1 MSEHEWVDVPELSE
15 QYVYTLDMPLE
26 QHNTEMFNAGREAVE
41 SKLVATQRK
50 LMTTESQLRELAD
63 VGIQS
68 AQRTNAELERVTEKV
83 AEQEQMIADLQ
94 AIIAE
99 NRGLNEKLDAQR
111 REAVNSLRAAAASE
125 RNAWK
130 DLEAKSAECQQ
141 LLAAKASA
149 DKGWDAFEAKK
160 SEWHKLYEEK
170 ERISHACN
178 ELREQLRCARRD
190 HEATKSHHTSLIEDR
205 AHVGKE
211 LVKVRGELEV
221 EKEAVGVFQAQLA
234 QAEKQLASLPK
245 QPQTIA
251 NELDRLRK
259 ELQAETERKESLQR
273 CVASRNEQIDR
284 LKREHEATK
293 AHQLAM
299 IAEDQKRLVH
309 ELTTAREELQG
320 VREKLATRGRELTA
334 QIHVSQLMAREKELF
349 RKEAGEM
356 RTRMESAEQ
365 QLRDTD
371 NREGVVEEEFRRLES
386 EQKRELAES
395 HLQNKTMKA
404 EMEKVFTERDILLE
418 HSASL
423 EVQIRTLIEEQA
435 IREFHIQHGSPATTA
450 AQLAPSHS
458 QQPPPTSP
466 TTTGMSAE
474 TKAALVAFSETGQ
487 IIEHGSDEANG
498 PYSSRTNGAGGAG
511 ASLIDN
517 IAVDEQEILF
527 LKDRLGHTERE
538 LDRTLSELATSR
550 REVESM
556 RIEGHGRDR
565 EDMMRIACLNLD
577 TRVPVFFG
585 RVIHLDKVQGE
596 TIFHGHMRVRA
607 LVSQVASEFGLAS
620 QTLYT
625 IRVCGVDVATL
636 NSDEPIGFAMPHAL
650 FANINNLSILVTPT
664 GPEEEYM

>member
-130 DLEAKSAECQQ
+130 
-141 LLAAKASA
+141 
-149 DKGWDAFEAKK
+149 
-160 SEWHKLYEEK
+160 
-170 ERISHACN
+170 
-178 ELREQLRCARRD
+178 
-190 HEATKSHHTSLIEDR
+190 
-205 AHVGKE
+205 
-211 LVKVRGELEV
+211 ELEV

-386 EQKRELAES
+386 EQKRELAEALNANADLKNTVTAMMFAHTVLS
-395 HLQNKTMKA
+395 KELQAKENEVAALQETVNALDKTVIEELKA
-404 EMEKVFTERDILLE
+404 ELVALNERFGAERSKRFEAEQDVLRL
-418 HSASL
+418 
-423 EVQIRTLIEEQA
+423 QA
-435 IREFHIQHGSPATTA
+435 IMQE
-450 AQLAPSHS
+450 
-458 QQPPPTSP
+458 
-466 TTTGMSAE
+466 MSAE
-474 TKAALVAFSETGQ
+474 HDDTTKEMRALAAKEEAAQHALRKERGQPPLYNFSINTRMLSAAQQHVAAAAATINVNGKAHAVPPFRAHPEKEEEGGGAASNAVYPNPMKGA
-487 IIEHGSDEANG
+487 IEDMVRNQQQRIAEALKGSDSMPG
-498 PYSSRTNGAGGAG
+498 P
-511 ASLIDN
+511 
-517 IAVDEQEILF
+517 
-527 LKDRLGHTERE
+527 
-538 LDRTLSELATSR
+538 LSP
-550 REVESM
+550 
-556 RIEGHGRDR
+556 D
-565 EDMMRIACLNLD
+565 
-577 TRVPVFFG
+577 
-585 RVIHLDKVQGE
+585 
-596 TIFHGHMRVRA
+596 
-607 LVSQVASEFGLAS
+607 
-620 QTLYT
+620 
-625 IRVCGVDVATL
+625 
-636 NSDEPIGFAMPHAL
+636 
-650 FANINNLSILVTPT
+650 LSIRPSSDQPLV
-664 GPEEEYM
+664 EVD

>member
-1 MSEHEWVDVPELSE
+1 MLQGQLLLRSSLSG
-15 QYVYTLDMPLE
+15 P
-26 QHNTEMFNAGREAVE
+26 APGRH
-41 SKLVATQRK
+41 
-50 LMTTESQLRELAD
+50 LRELALTT
-63 VGIQS
+63 S
-68 AQRTNAELERVTEKV
+68 RVTPTALVYADSRGGIAGSVPFELVQFVEHIIDTVHVGCNAKHLGSCFRIQTSEEEVECV
-83 AEQEQMIADLQ
+83 AGSPAAAEEWCTVILHACEDLQ
-94 AIIAE
+94 QTLNGGGGQGQKQELPPQPQQQPRPTPTHTPKSRESKVSFAE
-99 NRGLNEKLDAQR
+99 GDSTAP
-111 REAVNSLRAAAASE
+111 APSPARAAA
-125 RNAWK
+125 NAI
-130 DLEAKSAECQQ
+130 
-141 LLAAKASA
+141 AAKIKQKAAMTSGEQAKPPPPPPDSGMKPPRETSA
-149 DKGWDAFEAKK
+149 MI
-160 SEWHKLYEEK
+160 
-170 ERISHACN
+170 ER
-178 ELREQLRCARRD
+178 
-190 HEATKSHHTSLIEDR
+190 
-205 AHVGKE
+205 
-211 LVKVRGELEV
+211 
-221 EKEAVGVFQAQLA
+221 
-234 QAEKQLASLPK
+234 LASLNLAGSRATAPSGSHTTPTPPPSS
-245 QPQTIA
+245 QRRQHNQQQSTPVPMPQRQRT
-251 NELDRLRK
+251 ELEEAVVDLRRRL
-259 ELQAETERKESLQR
+259 
-273 CVASRNEQIDR
+273 
-284 LKREHEATK
+284 
-293 AHQLAM
+293 
-299 IAEDQKRLVH
+299 
-309 ELTTAREELQG
+309 LTTRWRCAAALTRAQG
-320 VREKLATRGRELTA
+320 T
-334 QIHVSQLMAREKELF
+334 I
-349 RKEAGEM
+349 
-356 RTRMESAEQ
+356 EQ
-365 QLRDTD
+365 HLRA
-371 NREGVVEEEFRRLES
+371 LS

-498 PYSSRTNGAGGAG
+498 RYSSRTNGAGGAG

-625 IRVCGVDVATL
+625 IRVCGVDVSTL

>member
-386 EQKRELAES
+386 EQKRELAEALNANADLKNTVTAMMFAHTVLS
-395 HLQNKTMKA
+395 KELQAKENEVAALQETVNALDKTVIEELKA
-404 EMEKVFTERDILLE
+404 ELVALNERFGAERSKRFEAEQDVLRLR
-418 HSASL
+418 A
-423 EVQIRTLIEEQA
+423 TLQE
-435 IREFHIQHGSPATTA
+435 
-450 AQLAPSHS
+450 
-458 QQPPPTSP
+458 
-466 TTTGMSAE
+466 MSAE
-474 TKAALVAFSETGQ
+474 QDYTTKQLRALAASEHTAKQELRKERGIPFLTDRSFNPQ
-487 IIEHGSDEANG
+487 LLSAAQQHAAAAAAAINVNG
-498 PYSSRTNGAGGAG
+498 KAHAVPPFRAHPEKEEEGGGAASNAMRPNLMKG
-511 ASLIDN
+511 A
-517 IAVDEQEILF
+517 
-527 LKDRLGHTERE
+527 
-538 LDRTLSELATSR
+538 
-550 REVESM
+550 
-556 RIEGHGRDR
+556 IEDAARKQQQ
-565 EDMMRIACLNLD
+565 RIA
-577 TRVPVFFG
+577 
-585 RVIHLDKVQGE
+585 E
-596 TIFHGHMRVRA
+596 A
-607 LVSQVASEFGLAS
+607 LEGSGS
-620 QTLYT
+620 
-625 IRVCGVDVATL
+625 
-636 NSDEPIGFAMPHAL
+636 MPGPL
-650 FANINNLSILVTPT
+650 SPDLSIRPSSDQPPV
-664 GPEEEYM
+664 EVD